1 MNQGV
6 QRIPT
11 PTAARSGDRTVAA
24 ALACAVLAGGNA
36 VCIRVSNRE
45 LSALWG
51 AGLRFSLAGAV
62 LLVVVQVRQVALPQG
77 RAFVGAAVFGL
88 LNFAGA
94 FSLGY
99 YGLVHIEAGVGGAIL
114 ALVPLAT
121 LLFAVA
127 HRQETLRPHA
137 VVGGVLAVLGV
148 AAISQASLGEAVP
161 LSAVLALLGSVACF
175 AEAAVLVRRFPPVHP
190 LAMNAVGMTLAGAV
204 LVAGAVAIGDPIALP
219 RHATTWMALAYLV
232 PIGSIAVF
240 QLYVAVL
247 GRWPASRAVYIDVVI
262 PVVTAVLSAVI
273 LDERVG
279 PELAGGGFLILLGV
293 YLGAARPTTQTR
305 SRSFH
310 TPAARNDTLAI
321 EATHHIPCAPT

>member
-1 MNQGV
+1 MSQSF

-11 PTAARSGDRTVAA
+11 QTAARSGNLTGVA

-36 VCIRVSNRE
+36 VCVRVSNRE

-51 AGLRFSLAGAV
+51 AGLRFCLAGAA
-62 LLVVVQVRQVALPQG
+62 LVAVVQIRKIAWPQG
-77 RAFVGAAVFGL
+77 RALAGAALFGL

-94 FSLGY
+94 FAFAY
-99 YGLVHIEAGVGGAIL
+99 YGLVHIEAGVGGAML

-127 HRQETLRPHA
+127 HGQETLRPDA
-137 VVGGVLAVLGV
+137 VVGGVLAVVGV
-148 AAISQASLGEAVP
+148 AAISQASLGKAVP
-161 LSAVLALLGSVACF
+161 LSSVLALLGSVACF

-190 LAMNAVGMTLAGAV
+190 LAVNAVGMTLAGGV
-204 LVAGAVAIGDPIALP
+204 LVAGAVAVGDPIALP
-219 RHATTWMALAYLV
+219 RQATTWVALAYLV

-262 PVVTAVLSAVI
+262 PLVTAVLSAVI

-293 YLGAARPTTQTR
+293 YLGAVRPMTRTR
-305 SRSFH
+305 SRSSC
-310 TPAARNDTLAI
+310 TPVGQSGSLAI
-321 EATHHIPCAPT
+321 EATS

>member
-1 MNQGV
+1 MS
-6 QRIPT
+6 RSFEPT
-11 PTAARSGDRTVAA
+11 PTQTGPRSGNRTGAA

-51 AGLRFSLAGAV
+51 AGLRFCLAGAV
-62 LLVVVQVRQVALPQG
+62 LLALVQIRKVAWPEG
-77 RAFVGAAVFGL
+77 RALVGAVLFGL

-94 FSLGY
+94 FALGY

-127 HRQETLRPHA
+127 HGQETVRPHA
-137 VVGGVLAVLGV
+137 VVGGVLAVIGV
-148 AAISQASLGEAVP
+148 AAISQASLGKAVP
-161 LSAVLALLGSVACF
+161 LRSVLALLASVACF

-219 RHATTWMALAYLV
+219 RHASTWMALAYLV

-240 QLYVAVL
+240 QLYVTVL
-247 GRWPASRAVYIDVVI
+247 RRWPASRAVYIDVVI
-262 PVVTAVLSAVI
+262 PVVTVVLSAVI
-273 LDERVG
+273 LDERIG
-279 PELAGGGFLILLGV
+279 PELAGGGLLILLGV
-293 YLGAARPTTQTR
+293 YLGAVRPMTGTR
-305 SRSFH
+305 LPSSRVSG
-310 TPAARNDTLAI
+310 PERLAGYRARN
-321 EATHHIPCAPT
+321 